1 MKLVPQ
7 HKGHKG
13 LSDGLK
19 SVLKKREGS
28 FEAPLNIHELI
39 LYEKIV
45 AEFASRAS
53 GDLGRFATKLYVDP
67 LV

>member
-1 MKLVPQ
+1 MIV
-7 HKGHKG
+7 
-13 LSDGLK
+13 K
-19 SVLKKREGS
+19 SL
-28 FEAPLNIHELI
+28 FETPLHTDMSLCE
-39 LYEKIV
+39 EIV